1 MATAVLRTEGD
12 IRPAIVDKHLEADV
26 SSAPDRND
34 RNHSPWPRRGEDGSS
49 YYSLAPML
57 LLTVRSPL
65 HVSGC
70 PATTRTFSPVTVK
83 LSNHQ

>member
-65 HVSGC
+65 PVSYTHLTL
-70 PATTRTFSPVTVK
+70 PTIDDV
-83 LSNHQ
+83 